1 MIGLAVAGALASI
14 TADDPASEC
23 RVPTPE
29 QLASTESW
37 RDYPDVVER
46 RERLTAA
53 FSDIVIPEGPWRSPP
68 ADASVV
74 FRTIAPPGGGYRNT
88 IWTVVW
94 READGS
100 WWFWKQDRDP
110 NRRYILQMTPEQFAA
125 MPEAER
131 WPPVAGRVSA
141 AQSAALDA
149 GLADPCREV
158 SGPYWPGEVPYVPPP
173 APPRPPGAPPLP
185 PPPPPPPIVPD
196 TTYVHLQMTEAGQE
210 PRFLGSWSTG
220 HGNALVSAA
229 AWPSAD

>member
-1 MIGLAVAGALASI
+1 MIGLAIAGALASI
-14 TADDPASEC
+14 TADDPAAEC

-29 QLASTESW
+29 QLARAESW
-37 RDYPDVVER
+37 RDYPDVVEQ
-46 RERLTAA
+46 REHLTLA
-53 FSDIVIPEGPWRSPP
+53 FSDIVIPQGPWRSPP
-68 ADASVV
+68 VDATVV
-74 FRTIAPPGGGYRNT
+74 FHTIAPPGGLYRNT

-110 NRRYILQMTPEQFAA
+110 NKRFPPSVTPEQIAA
-125 MPEAER
+125 MSDIER

-149 GLADPCREV
+149 GLEDPCREI

-173 APPRPPGAPPLP
+173 PPPGVPLS

-196 TTYVHLQMTEAGQE
+196 TTVVLLQMTEAGQV
-210 PRFLGSWSTG
+210 PRFLGSWATG